1 MASSAT
7 SGPSP
12 RAETGAAT
20 LPRPSGSRSRISS
33 RRRWPIWRS
42 SRTSGAAATL
52 VVLLGLAAVAAAA
65 GPGILVATG
74 DVAPTSAVVW
84 ARGVRPGTLDVLYS
98 VIGAVAPPARRPLAV
113 PADRDLTGTLTLTGR
128 SEERRVGKECRS
140 RWSPYH

>member
-1 MASSAT
+1 MASTAWSAT

-52 VVLLGLAAVAAAA
+52 VVLLSLAAVAAGA

-98 VIGAVAPPARRPLAV
+98 GINAAAPPARRP
-113 PADRDLTGTLTLTGR
+113 PAGAAGREPTGPLPAPGLL
-128 SEERRVGKECRS
+128 
-140 RWSPYH
+140 P